1 MTFLRNKAIALAA
14 SPFYRSIMVFAA
26 PIENPGAR
34 PL

>member
-26 PIENPGAR
+26 PI
-34 PL
+34 